1 MPARRS
7 TRLWLSLFASVIATA
22 AVFAADEPTTDS
34 LEVVKQKLSDRKAA
48 LVDVREKKEWAEEH
62 LQAAQLLPL
71 TELKQLA
78 GDPAAQ
84 AELEKKLP
92 KNRIVYCHCASGI
105 RSLRAAEIL
114 RKLGYD
120 ARPLKQSYDDL
131 RQAGFPAAA
140 K

>member
-1 MPARRS
+1 MPDGRS
-7 TRLWLSLFASVIATA
+7 RRLWLALFISVIANA
-22 AVFAADEPTTDS
+22 AVFGAEQPTTDS
-34 LEVVKQKLSDRKAA
+34 LETVKQTLSDRKAA

-71 TELKQLA
+71 SELKRLA

-131 RQAGFPAAA
+131 RQAGFAAAA

>member
-1 MPARRS
+1 MPDGRR
-7 TRLWLSLFASVIATA
+7 TRLWLALFVSVIANA
-22 AVFAADEPTTDS
+22 AVFAAEEPTTDS

-48 LVDVREKKEWAEEH
+48 LVDVREKKEWTEEH

-71 TELKQLA
+71 SELKRLA
-78 GDPAAQ
+78 GDPAAH
-84 AELEKKLP
+84 ADLEKKLP
-92 KNRIVYCHCASGI
+92 KSRIVYCHCASGI

-131 RQAGFPAAA
+131 RQAGFTAAA